1 MLVIE
6 IAINIMPQSIQYRIY
21 GACILNIYENL
32 SQAGG
37 FDELIADCNVVDENI
52 GSANVNIKKDEATAA
67 CDIKTKTNPA
77 KGIIRY

>member
-1 MLVIE
+1 MVHVFIILE
-6 IAINIMPQSIQYRIY
+6 FYR
-21 GACILNIYENL
+21 
-32 SQAGG
+32 QAGG
-37 FDELIADCNVVDENI
+37 FDQLIADCKVVDENI